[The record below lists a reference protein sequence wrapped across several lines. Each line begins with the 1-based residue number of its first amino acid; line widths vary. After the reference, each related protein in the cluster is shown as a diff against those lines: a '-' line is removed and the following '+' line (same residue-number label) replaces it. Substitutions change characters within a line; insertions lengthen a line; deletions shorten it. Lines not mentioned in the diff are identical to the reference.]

1 MELSISGTTVLS
13 SVSTFSNIDYMAPQS
28 KTLYAFAPA
37 SVGNFGPFY
46 DVAGFC
52 LKHLGDIVEARPNGS
67 INDVRL
73 VKITGPYAD
82 ELDATGI
89 SLEENN
95 VQKVANWI
103 WGRYSTHSSQGIDL
117 ILHKYLPLKSGLGS
131 SSASCVAA
139 AKCMLLALD
148 LDNSLS
154 EKARVDAAMQGELRN
169 NEFEHLDNIL
179 PSLFGGVWSIGE
191 ENFHRIR
198 SQDFTV
204 VAFLDETDRRSTHI
218 QRILVKDHLKQL
230 IDSNNTD
237 NAIEK
242 LLGYH
247 KFISHS
253 SMLLIKALNE
263 GDIKTVGELVSAERG
278 NLLFDARQKSI
289 PRLGLIKQTI
299 MENGAYGC
307 AISGSGPAIFAITDG
322 KDAAKSLRDNI
333 VKKFSERKL
342 KWLISSL
349 NESGSEAI
357 QNIDNWFQQNCE
369 NHNFW

>member
-1 MELSISGTTVLS
+1 
-13 SVSTFSNIDYMAPQS
+13 MAPQS

-103 WGRYSTHSSQGIDL
+103 WGRYSTNSSQGIDL

-154 EKARVDAAMQGELRN
+154 DEAKVDAAMQG
-169 NEFEHLDNIL
+169 
-179 PSLFGGVWSIGE
+179 
-191 ENFHRIR
+191 
-198 SQDFTV
+198 
-204 VAFLDETDRRSTHI
+204 
-218 QRILVKDHLKQL
+218 
-230 IDSNNTD
+230 
-237 NAIEK
+237 
-242 LLGYH
+242 
-247 KFISHS
+247 
-253 SMLLIKALNE
+253 
-263 GDIKTVGELVSAERG
+263 
-278 NLLFDARQKSI
+278 
-289 PRLGLIKQTI
+289 
-299 MENGAYGC
+299 
-307 AISGSGPAIFAITDG
+307 
-322 KDAAKSLRDNI
+322 
-333 VKKFSERKL
+333 
-342 KWLISSL
+342 
-349 NESGSEAI
+349 
-357 QNIDNWFQQNCE
+357 
-369 NHNFW
+369 